1 MPQLLKD
8 GLPPR
13 PTRSKFDFS
22 EWADG
27 RSWKFVKGQDYDS
40 ATETFR
46 LNVRKWARV
55 NGFEVELRPFPALD
69 SDGRE
74 LPLTK
79 ADAVA
84 LGVCFSRTD
93 QTTNGGA
100 PTGVER

>member
-55 NGFEVELRPFPALD
+55 NGFDVELRAFPALD
-69 SDGRE
+69 SAGRE
-74 LPLTK
+74 VPLTK

-84 LGVCFSRTD
+84 LGVRFFRVDES
-93 QTTNGGA
+93 TNGGTPA
-100 PTGVER
+100 AREP